1 MDSLVAECFKL
12 LFVTMTIVFFLFV
25 LGVAVRASYIS
36 DYREDITQTIQRY
49 GGLTS
54 AAIAK
59 LNSDSAKYYD
69 NSFTVDTAH
78 SNVGDAG
85 YGDTVNYA
93 VNVTVKAPFRVDF
106 LKTTQSTV
114 LFSGVMKGSAVS
126 QVRKSTSGSD
136 VVNTASTIDS
146 NFADDYN
153 AHNINVGSTDL
164 EGNAVAATSQFE
176 SSDYMSVTPGN
187 YVFATAFF
195 GHDQSK
201 ATDQLQYYQF
211 QFEFYDGNKKLISDH
226 TNSLGG
232 GVAGSSLGIDHR
244 YIQKIPSN
252 AAYIKFG
259 VNCPKQPNGASLL
272 NKDYSVFV
280 TQENSDTAVPSYT
293 AMPDVSWAFK
303 PQLSASASSLAIA
316 LKNGTDTTSVSEAA
330 GTAASGYDQ
339 YQILGRIIDWND
351 TGYSVYVSP
360 LNGNLTNSNLSPLM
374 FAFDTSH
381 HWATDRTLLTAGG
394 FTSNFKG
401 TVPLSQYDS
410 TDSTGMR
417 SNAGLVTGAPVSSDA
432 YVNSSLADHNPVLVG
447 ALNSSDSN
455 FTVLVNPFAT
465 ASSAGN

>member
-1 MDSLVAECFKL
+1 MDSLVAEGFKL

-25 LGVAVRASYIS
+25 LGVGVRASYIS

-59 LNSDSAKYYD
+59 LNRDSAKYYD
-69 NSFTVDTAH
+69 NSFKVDTAK

-126 QVRKSTSGSD
+126 QVRKATSQSD

-146 NFADDYN
+146 NFADNYN
-153 AHNINVGSTDL
+153 ANNIKVGSTDL
-164 EGNAVAATSQFE
+164 QGRAIDATAQFE
-176 SSDYMSVTPGN
+176 SSDYMSVTPGK
-187 YVFATAFF
+187 YVFATPFF
-195 GHDQSK
+195 GQNQSNLSRN
-201 ATDQLQYYQF
+201 LQVAY
-211 QFEFYDGNKKLISDH
+211 YDGNKKLISNHIDADDG
-226 TNSLGG
+226 SVGKSRLVLG
-232 GVAGSSLGIDHR
+232 DR

-259 VNCPKQPNGASLL
+259 VTVAKQHNGASLL

-280 TQENSDTAVPSYT
+280 TQENSAKAVPSYT

-316 LKNGTDTTSVSEAA
+316 IKNGADKTFASEAA

-339 YQILGRIIDWND
+339 YWVLGQILDLAA

-374 FAFDTSH
+374 LGYDKTVGSTA
-381 HWATDRTLLTAGG
+381 LLTAGG
-394 FTSNFKG
+394 FTSTFKG
-401 TVPLSQYDS
+401 KVPLTQY
-410 TDSTGMR
+410 R
-417 SNAGLVTGAPVSSDA
+417 SNMMAEAGLITGLPVSSDV
-432 YVNSSLADHNPVLVG
+432 YVNWNLSYHRPVLVA
-447 ALNSSDSN
+447 ALDSPNSN

-465 ASSAGN
+465 ASSAGK

>member
-93 VNVTVKAPFRVDF
+93 VNVSVKAPFRVDF

-146 NFADDYN
+146 NFADNYN
-153 AHNINVGSTDL
+153 ANNIKVGSTDL
-164 EGNAVAATSQFE
+164 EGAAVAATSQFE

-195 GHDQSK
+195 GYDQSN
-201 ATDQLQYYQF
+201 TSHDF
-211 QFEFYDGNKKLISDH
+211 QFECYDDNKKLIRTHTSDY
-226 TNSLGG
+226 GG
-232 GVAGSSLGIDHR
+232 YMTKSSLVISNR

-259 VNCPKQPNGASLL
+259 VIVPKQPNGASLL
-272 NKDYSVFV
+272 DKNYSVFV
-280 TQENSDTAVPSYT
+280 TQETSATAVPSYT

-303 PQLSASASSLAIA
+303 PQLSASASSLATAI
-316 LKNGTDTTSVSEAA
+316 KNGTDTTSASEAA

-339 YQILGRIIDWND
+339 YWILGQIIDWND
-351 TGYSVYVSP
+351 GGYSVYVSP

-374 FAFDTSH
+374 FAFDSSSYSM
-381 HWATDRTLLTAGG
+381 TDRLAFLTADG
-394 FTSNFKG
+394 FTSKFKG

-410 TDSTGMR
+410 TNSV
-417 SNAGLVTGAPVSSDA
+417 SKAGLITGLPVSSDV
-432 YVNSSLADHNPVLVG
+432 YVNSNLADHNPVLVG

-465 ASSAGN
+465 ASSAGK

>member
-25 LGVAVRASYIS
+25 LGVSVRASYIS

-85 YGDTVNYA
+85 YGDTVNYT

-106 LKTTQSTV
+106 LKTNQSTV

-126 QVRKSTSGSD
+126 QVRKATSDSD
-136 VVNTASTIDS
+136 VVDTASTIDS
-146 NFADDYN
+146 NFADNYN
-153 AHNINVGSTDL
+153 ANNINVGSTDL
-164 EGNAVAATSQFE
+164 KGSAVDSIDQFE
-176 SSDYMSVTPGN
+176 SSDYMAVTPGK

-195 GHDQSK
+195 GQDQSNTK
-201 ATDQLQYYQF
+201 HNLQVAYY
-211 QFEFYDGNKKLISDH
+211 DSNKNL
-226 TNSLGG
+226 LGYITTT
-232 GVAGSSLGIDHR
+232 GSSLSAVSAGQTSDPLGKSSLVISNR
-244 YIQKIPSN
+244 YIQKMPSN

-259 VNCPKQPNGASLL
+259 VSVDKQSNGVSLL

-280 TQENSDTAVPSYT
+280 TQENSATAVPSYT

-303 PQLSASASSLAIA
+303 PQLSTSASSLATAI
-316 LKNGTDTTSVSEAA
+316 KNGTDTNSASEVA
-330 GTAASGYDQ
+330 GTVASGYDQ
-339 YQILGRIIDWND
+339 YWALGRIVEQNT

-360 LNGNLTNSNLSPLM
+360 LNGSLTNSNLSPLILGY
-374 FAFDTSH
+374 DITVDS
-381 HWATDRTLLTAGG
+381 TALSTASG
-394 FTSNFKG
+394 FTSKFKG
-401 TVPLSQYDS
+401 TVPLTQYS
-410 TDSTGMR
+410 
-417 SNAGLVTGAPVSSDA
+417 SNMGLPSEAGLVTGLPTSSDV
-432 YVNSSLADHNPVLVG
+432 YVNSNLANKTVLVG
-447 ALNSSDSN
+447 ALNSSNSN

-465 ASSAGN
+465 ASSAGK